1 MTAISRFKNL
11 SLIIALA
18 FIAGGCGY
26 HVAGKGGK
34 MPGGAASV
42 SIPVFVNNTAK
53 PDIEGTL
60 TGAFVSE
67 FMNTVAVSDP
77 ADAVI
82 EGVIKS
88 YSLTAVSFTKS
99 DINQEYRL
107 TVVLS
112 IRMKSPK
119 DESVFWEDAEVSD
132 YEDFAVNTADVTATK
147 EAEFEA
153 FRKLSKDT
161 ARRIKERMLEMF

>member
-1 MTAISRFKNL
+1 MRAYLRISFFF
-11 SLIIALA
+11 LA
-18 FIAGGCGY
+18 MLLFAGGCGY

-34 MPGGAASV
+34 MPGNAASV
-42 SIPVFVNNTAK
+42 SIPVFLNNTAK
-53 PDIEGTL
+53 PDIEGTV

-107 TVVLS
+107 TVVFS

-119 DESVFWEDAEVSD
+119 DETIFWEDMDVSD

-147 EAEFEA
+147 EAELEA
-153 FRKLSKDT
+153 YRKLSRDT

>member
-1 MTAISRFKNL
+1 MR
-11 SLIIALA
+11 ALA
-18 FIAGGCGY
+18 HLRIFFLFLAMLLFAGGCGY

-34 MPGGAASV
+34 MPGGVASV
-42 SIPVFVNNTAK
+42 SIPVFLNNTAK
-53 PDIEGTL
+53 PGIEGTI

-67 FMNTVAVSDP
+67 FMNTVSVSDT
-77 ADAVI
+77 ADAVM

-107 TVVLS
+107 TVILS
-112 IRMKSPK
+112 IRMKSLK
-119 DESVFWEDAEVSD
+119 DDKVFWEDLDVTD
-132 YEDFAVNTADVTATK
+132 YEDYAVNASDVTATK